1 MERVAGVCSAAT
13 IGDCEYQ
20 KCIVTLA
27 ITPHN
32 THTAQWAGCFPTLNF
47 NVFTHKSF
55 EPEDAARKWGRG
67 LALSGSA
74 WCRVNRASNTKVRE
88 YFRITK
94 KALTMAFSWLITGK
108 TV

>member
-1 MERVAGVCSAAT
+1 MCSAAT

-32 THTAQWAGCFPTLNF
+32 THTTMGGVFPNLEF
-47 NVFTHKSF
+47 QCIHHKSF
-55 EPEDAARKWGRG
+55 EPEDAARKRGRG

-74 WCRVNRASNTKVRE
+74 WCLVKRASNTKVRE